1 MKKIVRFITILL
13 TLTMLLS
20 VPVYAGS
27 TSGSGDDGDV
37 DPGTVEKRDGFLAT
51 KSGYI
56 VYTSGA
62 NGVATSP
69 IVAFCWNGGSPYSTT
84 GAPVIKNLATRF
96 GQPATFDT
104 SLSAPWGI
112 PPFNGSSGAGSY
124 IKNWLMFTEVG
135 DFSCGAD
142 YVMAQMLHM
151 SESQILDWYAD
162 PNNRLNVEPFL
173 FGGYYTGASASS
185 FSGAVFCASTT
196 AWAKVADQNNFGGR
210 YTHKNLPNC
219 MVHDIPVYPQYPV
232 PSDKNSRHD
241 SGTILS
247 HAYGI
252 VTVMPVTGKQIVKVY
267 KTDGVVDNTSYSF
280 TDTPVEVKDEGSYK
294 VKKWDTSKQKTKAKS
309 TKADYPEVTA
319 GCELVKSGSGPATVD
334 MQPEEKAIFVLL
346 EREEVDV
353 SPALTP
359 DAIRAHEL
367 NVVFRYMD
375 GLRDET
381 AGAGRAFEGVN
392 FIFNNV
398 KSQYERPTSDTV
410 RNWETDEDYEVV
422 EECSGATAESGRA
435 VHYYNEAVGY
445 YLPWNETK
453 DPFGLDEE
461 IDTHYSV
468 NVSRVYWESNLHSVE
483 YRDSGMNGYADEVL
497 GISPSLIGEITE
509 ADPGSNVESTLPDA
523 QVNNYSF
530 TAKLQE
536 YWEERDILGYEK
548 EIDEE
553 TGEEIEGDPIY
564 SEWRDLNDWILH
576 KIVDYSI
583 TTYCDKYKVM
593 VTPQASV
600 ESAGTVLEEF
610 SGNTLLGHSA
620 LPVQIV
626 STQLSGTLTFYP
638 EVPMTVWYT
647 PDLVN
652 YAEPTNELI
661 YILGEYPRKCT
672 PPAMHGYSTRIE
684 GGRMEGTT
692 TLPAPATGTVAQE
705 TYDYYAE
712 RGNFIN
718 GVTAMGTT
726 FETATKNRHQ
736 MTIGSVIFDCTDEY
750 GVESAWNNSWVDP
763 EGSHDAYESQL
774 VSRLDTQ
781 MILQFFKGG
790 NPYGAPYTMTAD
802 VSDYSLQRDE
812 KLVELEWKE
821 GSLVNKGEVIE
832 GINWAFNVSNG
843 SELYSKWGLDEMLN
857 TMYIS
862 TSDPKSENASGNDL
876 SADSALG
883 RSNPWYDEESITMV
897 IRFYRTDITFGQLI
911 GDDKVDYNML
921 QQSNINRYDR
931 KNTDPSNSLEA
942 RLYSRL
948 YLIGDDPKINA
959 DGYSFDHTSTVRF
972 DEIERARFAIVNS
985 TTEQMKK

>member
-1 MKKIVRFITILL
+1 MAKTLKKILRIITILL
-13 TLTMLLS
+13 TMIALLA
-20 VPVYAGS
+20 VPVYAGEYNGGGEDGLDPNKDHGVYEGIS
-27 TSGSGDDGDV
+27 SARSGYLIWLSDGSG
-37 DPGTVEKRDGFLAT
+37 
-51 KSGYI
+51 KSI
-56 VYTSGA
+56 
-62 NGVATSP
+62 NGVVACAT
-69 IVAFCWNGGSPYSTT
+69 ADGKEPYTKT
-84 GAPVIKNLATRF
+84 GAPLAKVLITRF
-96 GQPATFDT
+96 GESVTLYSDLPV
-104 SLSAPWGI
+104 PWSV
-112 PPFNGSSGAGSY
+112 PPFTGANRSNEGAVKAFLTSPQPQ
-124 IKNWLMFTEVG
+124 LDSE
-135 DFSCGAD
+135 SGAD
-142 YVMAQMLHM
+142 YVCISYLGITKEQ
-151 SESQILDWYAD
+151 LDAYKTQYGELY
-162 PNNRLNVEPFL
+162 LNVSPWCV
-173 FGGYYTGASASS
+173 GGVYGSS
-185 FSGAVFCASTT
+185 SSSYMGFAIAGTDV
-196 AWAKVADQNNFGGR
+196 AWARYVDSNNYLSR
-210 YTHKNLPNC
+210 YTHGTLSNSFHYVESWLGLA
-219 MVHDIPVYPQYPV
+219 V
-232 PSDKNSRHD
+232 PSNVTSKHS
-241 SGTILS
+241 SSEILS
-247 HAYGI
+247 STGWGI
-252 VTVMPVTGKQIVKVY
+252 ISVRVKEGDKQIVKVY
-267 KTDGVVDNTSYSF
+267 RTDGVVDNTSYSS
-280 TDTPVEVKDEGSYK
+280 TSSPVSIKDEGGYK
-294 VKKWDTSKQKTKAKS
+294 VKKWHTSKIKTKAKG
-309 TKADYPEVTA
+309 KQDYPPFVSECPPVQ
-319 GCELVKSGSGPATVD
+319 SGSGVATVT
-334 MQPEEKAIFVLL
+334 MPPEEKAIFVLL
-346 EREEVDV
+346 EREKVDA
-353 SPALTP
+353 SPVLTP

-367 NVVFRYMD
+367 NYIFRYMD
-375 GLRDET
+375 SKRDET

-435 VHYYNEAVGY
+435 VHYYNEAVGC

-497 GISPSLIGEITE
+497 GISPSLVGEITE

-564 SEWRDLNDWILH
+564 SEWRDMDDWILH

-600 ESAGTVLEEF
+600 SSAGTVLEEF

-736 MTIGSVIFDCTDEY
+736 MTIVKLFCIFRTLLLQM
-750 GVESAWNNSWVDP
+750 
-763 EGSHDAYESQL
+763 SHWL
-774 VSRLDTQ
+774 LWIIMVS
-781 MILQFFKGG
+781 
-790 NPYGAPYTMTAD
+790 
-802 VSDYSLQRDE
+802 
-812 KLVELEWKE
+812 
-821 GSLVNKGEVIE
+821 
-832 GINWAFNVSNG
+832 
-843 SELYSKWGLDEMLN
+843 
-857 TMYIS
+857 
-862 TSDPKSENASGNDL
+862 
-876 SADSALG
+876 
-883 RSNPWYDEESITMV
+883 
-897 IRFYRTDITFGQLI
+897 
-911 GDDKVDYNML
+911 
-921 QQSNINRYDR
+921 
-931 KNTDPSNSLEA
+931 
-942 RLYSRL
+942 
-948 YLIGDDPKINA
+948 
-959 DGYSFDHTSTVRF
+959 
-972 DEIERARFAIVNS
+972 
-985 TTEQMKK
+985 

>member
-1 MKKIVRFITILL
+1 MKKIVRLLTVLL
-13 TLTMLLS
+13 TLTMLFS
-20 VPVYAGS
+20 VPVYAE
-27 TSGSGDDGDV
+27 TLGSGNQGGASTGSQDLSG
-37 DPGTVEKRDGFLAT
+37 KDGFLGS

-62 NGVATSP
+62 DGHATSK
-69 IVAFCWNGGSPYSTT
+69 IVAFTWDGHTPVSTS
-84 GAPVIKNLATRF
+84 GAPMVDILTTRF
-96 GQPATFDT
+96 GETVTETKWGEKSPWNYAPFSGT
-104 SLSAPWGI
+104 SGRGLA
-112 PPFNGSSGAGSY
+112 
-124 IKNWLMFTEVG
+124 IKNWLMTAQIDG
-135 DFSCGAD
+135 YDCGAD
-142 YVMAQMLHM
+142 YVMENILGF
-151 SESQILDWYAD
+151 SKDQIMDWYSD
-162 PNNRLNVEPFL
+162 PNNRLNVEPFIY
-173 FGGYYTGASASS
+173 GGVYRGKVH
-185 FSGAVFCASTT
+185 SGVVLVGSTR
-196 AWAKVADQNNFGGR
+196 AWATFTAPDNWGSR
-210 YTHKNLPNC
+210 YTHGNLPNS
-219 MVHDIPVYPQYPV
+219 MYHDIQVYPSYPV
-232 PSDKNSRHD
+232 PSDVNSKHD
-241 SGTILS
+241 SSTILS
-247 HAYGI
+247 NAYGI

-280 TDTPVEVKDEGSYK
+280 TDTPVNVKDEGSYK

-346 EREEVDV
+346 EREKVDA
-353 SPALTP
+353 SPVLTP

-461 IDTHYSV
+461 IDPHYSV

-483 YRDSGMNGYADEVL
+483 YRDSGMNGYANEVL
-497 GISPSLIGEITE
+497 GISPSLVGEITE

-536 YWEERDILGYEK
+536 YWEERDILGYET

-564 SEWRDLNDWILH
+564 SEWRDMDAWIEH
-576 KIVDYSI
+576 KIVEYSV

-600 ESAGTVLEEF
+600 ESAGTVLEEL

-972 DEIERARFAIVNS
+972 DEIERARFAVVNS

>member
-1 MKKIVRFITILL
+1 MKKIVRFVTILL
-13 TLTMLLS
+13 TLTMLFS
-20 VPVYAGS
+20 VPVYAGDAL
-27 TSGSGDDGDV
+27 GSGNQGGASTGSQDLSG
-37 DPGTVEKRDGFLAT
+37 RDGFLGS

-56 VYTSGA
+56 VYTSDASG
-62 NGVATSP
+62 NATSD
-69 IVAFCWNGGSPYSTT
+69 IVAFTWDGHTPVSTS
-84 GAPVIKNLATRF
+84 GAPMVDILTTRF
-96 GQPATFDT
+96 GQSVTRT
-104 SLSAPWGI
+104 EWGLKAPWNYA
-112 PPFNGSSGAGSY
+112 PFSGTSGRGLA
-124 IKNWLMFTEVG
+124 IKNWLLNQEIGGYEKGM
-135 DFSCGAD
+135 D
-142 YVMAQMLHM
+142 YVM
-151 SESQILDWYAD
+151 SEILNFSKDQIFDWYSD
-162 PNNRLNVEPFL
+162 PNNRLNVEPFIY
-173 FGGYYTGASASS
+173 GGVYRGKVH
-185 FSGAVFCASTT
+185 SGVVLVGSTR
-196 AWAKVADQNNFGGR
+196 AWATFTAPDNWGSR
-210 YTHKNLPNC
+210 YTHGNLPNS
-219 MVHDIPVYPQYPV
+219 MYHDIQVYPPYPV
-232 PSDKNSRHD
+232 PSDVNGKHD

-247 HAYGI
+247 NAYGI

-280 TDTPVEVKDEGSYK
+280 TDTPVNVKDEGSYK

-353 SPALTP
+353 SPVLTP

-422 EECSGATAESGRA
+422 EEYSGATAESGRA

-497 GISPSLIGEITE
+497 GISPSLVGEITE

-564 SEWRDLNDWILH
+564 SEWRDMDAWIEH
-576 KIVDYSI
+576 KIVEYSV

-600 ESAGTVLEEF
+600 SSAGTVLEEL

-652 YAEPTNELI
+652 YAEPTNELV

-911 GDDKVDYNML
+911 GDDKVDFNML

-948 YLIGDDPKINA
+948 YLIGDDPKISA

-972 DEIERARFAIVNS
+972 DEIERARFAVVNS
-985 TTEQMKK
+985 TTAQMRK